1 MSKGTAVNYG
11 DSPKSIENHAD
22 TWAVGQATHRHM
34 CMQRRNVLGNY
45 VRILLHLAHV
55 ATCSLHNLYDLPF
68 EDALRYALQ
77 SEWSGKLLAQFA
89 CKQLFQ
95 VNPTFGALA
104 CSNCS
109 KRA

>member
-11 DSPKSIENHAD
+11 DSPKSIENHAQ
-22 TWAVGQATHRHM
+22 VTHQHM
-34 CMQRRNVLGNY
+34 RMQRRNVLGNY

-68 EDALRYALQ
+68 EDALRYASQ
-77 SEWSGKLLAQFA
+77 SEWSGRLLAQCA

-95 VNPTFGALA
+95 LNPTFGALA
-104 CSNCS
+104 CSNCF
-109 KRA
+109 KRAWYS